1 MRILIVEDDE
11 DLRPLIALELKTAA
25 NCDVQTCASA
35 GEALAVLDTGAIDVV
50 LTDVQMTGMSGLE
63 LCARIAATRAEI
75 PVIVMTVS
83 SRLETAIAAIR
94 AGAYDFITKP
104 LNFEALRI
112 AVARAAQHRQL
123 RAEVKL
129 LRSVV
134 AEGRHFDDLLGNSDA
149 MRHLYSLLEQIAA
162 SDASLM
168 ITGES
173 GTGKEVVARAI
184 HRRSRRSAGPLI
196 SVNCAAIPESLL
208 ENELFGHEKGA
219 FTDARNAREG
229 LFVQADRGTL
239 FLDEIGEMPIGLQP
253 KLLRALEER
262 KVRPV
267 GGSREV
273 PFDARVVVATNR
285 DLETAIEERTFREDL
300 YYRINVLHVELPPL
314 RARGR
319 DVLLL
324 AQHFIDRFAVEA
336 GKPVLG
342 LSTAAAAKLL
352 GYAWPGNV
360 RELRNCM
367 ERVVALARR
376 EEVSVD
382 DLPEKIRDY
391 RTSDFIVPTTEPA
404 ELLSMEEVE
413 RRYVLRVLDA
423 LGGNKRQAAKVLGF
437 DRRTLYRKLEKY
449 GVAVG
454 DADVG

>member
-1 MRILIVEDDE
+1 MRILVVEDDE
-11 DLRPLIALELKTAA
+11 DLRPLIALELKSGD
-25 NCDVQTCASA
+25 CDVDTCASA
-35 GEALAVLDTGAIDVV
+35 SEALTALESDRIEVV
-50 LTDVQMTGMSGLE
+50 LTDVQMSGMSGLE
-63 LCARIAATRAEI
+63 LCARIVASRPEI

-83 SRLETAIAAIR
+83 SRLETAISAIR

-104 LNFEALRI
+104 LNFDVLRI

-123 RAEVKL
+123 RAEVRL

-134 AEGRHFDDLLGNSDA
+134 AEGRKFDDLLGNSDA
-149 MRHLYSLLEQIAA
+149 MRQLYPLLEQIAN
-162 SDASLM
+162 SDASLL

-173 GTGKEVVARAI
+173 GTGKEVVARAV
-184 HRRSRRSAGPLI
+184 HRRSRRGAGPLI

-208 ENELFGHEKGA
+208 ESELFGHEKGA
-219 FTDARNAREG
+219 FTDARSARAG

-239 FLDEIGEMPIGLQP
+239 FLDEIGELPIGLQP

-262 KVRPV
+262 KVRPI
-267 GGSREV
+267 GGTREV
-273 PFDARVVVATNR
+273 PFDARVIVATNR

-324 AQHFIDRFAVEA
+324 AQHFIDRFALEV

-342 LSTAAAAKLL
+342 LSSAAAAKLL
-352 GYAWPGNV
+352 AYTWPGNV

-376 EEVSVD
+376 EEVSVE
-382 DLPEKIRDY
+382 DLPEKIREH
-391 RTSDFIVPTTEPA
+391 RSSDFIVSTAEPA

-413 RRYVLRVLDA
+413 RRYILRVLDA

-449 GVAVG
+449 GVAVDEPDMG
-454 DADVG
+454 